1 MAKRIDY
8 ESYIDYR
15 RAVVRESQ
23 KRRRAKAAEDG
34 LCEICC
40 IRKPEKG
47 YHTCRECIERIKG
60 NQKQARAAARGSRV

>member
-23 KRRRAKAAEDG
+23 KRRLAKAAEGG
-34 LCEICC
+34 LCEIC
-40 IRKPEKG
+40 
-47 YHTCRECIERIKG
+47 
-60 NQKQARAAARGSRV
+60 

>member
-1 MAKRIDY
+1 MAKRSEY

-34 LCEICC
+34 MCAICC
-40 IRKPEKG
+40 IRKPEG
-47 YHTCRECIERIKG
+47 GHRTCRDCIERIVKSH
-60 NQKQARAAARGSRV
+60 QKRPRRSIGIKV